1 MFPSR
6 SGYWPKPKMRPW
18 QKCSTSSGGDNIHYP
33 QYQTPSKSIAF
44 YGAKNACFTPRR
56 REEREILRRSEKV
69 ECAGTRAGPPA
80 LKYDFR
86 MVLFFPETP
95 DFGDNG
101 FRDPKQRL
109 LVADAKGCQH
119 GNLLIERRCNLGEG
133 EKEVMSRLLDLARSG
148 RPPEAHGRFGQ
159 HFRERVHL
167 LV

>member
-1 MFPSR
+1 MMLERMDEMTVTRRKAPVRNPGRFLNVSFP
-6 SGYWPKPKMRPW
+6 
-18 QKCSTSSGGDNIHYP
+18 
-33 QYQTPSKSIAF
+33 
-44 YGAKNACFTPRR
+44 PRR
-56 REEREILRRSEKV
+56 REGREILRRPKKGEG
-69 ECAGTRAGPPA
+69 AGTGAGPPA

-133 EKEVMSRLLDLARSG
+133 EKEVMSRLLD
-148 RPPEAHGRFGQ
+148 Q
-159 HFRERVHL
+159 
-167 LV
+167 